1 MKHVYSLELVSLCTN
16 TFDIAVQHKRDLQ
29 RYVYYLYMHRKTHLQ
44 NIHCRLLL
52 IGIYLMM
59 LSQWILYGT
68 VKDSM
73 VIVGEWLYSSTLFSP
88 STSYCLIYQ
97 TYDNN
102 NNNNEYTNPLPLCFL
117 LFLCAYLNTPLSCS
131 FDLLT
136 LILTLFILFQ
146 IQYRQSIP

>member
-59 LSQWILYGT
+59 LS
-68 VKDSM
+68 
-73 VIVGEWLYSSTLFSP
+73 
-88 STSYCLIYQ
+88 
-97 TYDNN
+97 
-102 NNNNEYTNPLPLCFL
+102 
-117 LFLCAYLNTPLSCS
+117 
-131 FDLLT
+131 
-136 LILTLFILFQ
+136 
-146 IQYRQSIP
+146 